1 MPALSTALRAQH
13 SLPAVHCVCCRFEHF
28 RLRRKLGD
36 LLPGAGG
43 VCDEGRRWDGARCTL
58 VAQIHDELLFEVDD
72 DDATDAIRVVKRCME
87 RAIELSVP
95 TPVKVS
101 TGKSWGELIHVE

>member
-1 MPALSTALRAQH
+1 MKTAMLRWCSA
-13 SLPAVHCVCCRFEHF
+13 AGKGAFADDVA
-28 RLRRKLGD
+28 
-36 LLPGAGG
+36 PGS
-43 VCDEGRRWDGARCTL
+43 VDGARCTL

-101 TGKSWGELIHVE
+101 TGKSWGELIHE